1 MSANHDEHGHDD
13 HGHDHVPA
21 LATEIVDEKSPEDM
35 LLVALATFCLL
46 ALMFCFGDWMTGVT
60 VPSGGGHG
68 HEAEHSAPGPGTGHE
83 TGAEASH

>member
-1 MSANHDEHGHDD
+1 MSANHEE

-21 LATEIVDEKSPEDM
+21 VATEIVDEKSPEDM

-46 ALMFCFGDWMTGVT
+46 ALMICFGDWMTGVA

-68 HEAEHSAPGPGTGHE
+68 HEAVHPGTGHE
-83 TGAEASH
+83 TGSEASH